1 MEGGGSCS
9 LNSRLQHIQIR
20 PRRVHTWCPC
30 PHCLGTLCHLGSQA
44 HAVRPWPCL
53 DKIGPKKP
61 PGKSKYASAWG
72 QPRTRAARCKVLQ
85 RGRDRSPR
93 GCQADGCTC
102 IPHAARSGYLAAES
116 GCSGSSLPQSC
127 SRRITGTA
135 TAGLGHPPALPSP
148 CAAGSYIRGL
158 PGPPVLPQAVAGL
171 SRSWRRECQG

>member
-20 PRRVHTWCPC
+20 PRRVHTWCPR
-30 PHCLGTLCHLGSQA
+30 PHCLCTLCHLGSRA

-53 DKIGPKKP
+53 DKIRPKKP

-72 QPRTRAARCKVLQ
+72 QPRTGAARCKVLQ

-127 SRRITGTA
+127 CPLHSRAAIPAGASRARPRLGSGT
-135 TAGLGHPPALPSP
+135 LQHRHP
-148 CAAGSYIRGL
+148 CAL
-158 PGPPVLPQAVAGL
+158 LGPIFGVFPVSQSPPRQWLG
-171 SRSWRRECQG
+171 